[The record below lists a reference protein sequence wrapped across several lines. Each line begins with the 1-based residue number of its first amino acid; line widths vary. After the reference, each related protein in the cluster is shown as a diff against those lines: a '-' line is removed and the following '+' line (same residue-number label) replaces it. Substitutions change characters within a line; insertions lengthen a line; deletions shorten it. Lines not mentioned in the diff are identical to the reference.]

1 MTASGKESY
10 DKPRQCVK
18 SKDITLL
25 TEVCIVKAM
34 LFPLVMYTC
43 KSWTDNKEGRVLKN

>member
-1 MTASGKESY
+1 MIASWQESS

-34 LFPLVMYTC
+34 LFPVVMHTC